1 MQAPSPTLDSWKHDE
16 KYPELRVNR
25 QQNFGVENDLRPPS
39 PPFSDIKGKN
49 LHRFIWDWNDLPFG
63 DVQKIHPTFRG
74 QPSQRTLWIAK
85 KYHNKAKMNEMR
97 KKPVANE
104 MCSIRFQVFVL
115 LPCDQGPVWLSADKP
130 LLSMLP
136 PHRPACLWCVHK
148 CFFQNHLVLQVM
160 LTYDSVIVMQ
170 FVAVGRCA
178 CTQAVWLSADWQLI
192 RVRTEV
198 CCHSL
203 PL

>member
-1 MQAPSPTLDSWKHDE
+1 
-16 KYPELRVNR
+16 
-25 QQNFGVENDLRPPS
+25 
-39 PPFSDIKGKN
+39 
-49 LHRFIWDWNDLPFG
+49 
-63 DVQKIHPTFRG
+63 
-74 QPSQRTLWIAK
+74 
-85 KYHNKAKMNEMR
+85 MNEMR
-97 KKPVANE
+97 KKPAANE

-203 PL
+203 PFRVVWHLSEVFQELKWSLMHADRQLSTHKDVHSWLYDKKGHI